1 MLAGNKNN
9 NNSKSDD
16 EIDNYDGIN
25 NRVAIRRRMD
35 RRRTTR
41 FNDALGRRSGVERRL
56 SESVSVSV

>member
-1 MLAGNKNN
+1 MLADNKN

-16 EIDNYDGIN
+16 ENDNYDGIN
-25 NRVAIRRRMD
+25 NRIAVRRKMD
-35 RRRTTR
+35 RRRATR